1 LQTSEIRSPPNIPQ
15 RLAARIDT
23 FCREHLNPYVN
34 LHRPSMFAKEI
45 VDTKGKVRKT
55 YPHDMVQTRLEKLA
69 RLADAQQYLRP
80 GITIED
86 LQAKAAQISD
96 LDAANAMNVAR
107 SKLFDL
113 FNRRPKEAS

>member
-1 LQTSEIRSPPNIPQ
+1 MELLQTSEIRSPPNIPQ

-55 YPHDMVQTRLEKLA
+55 YPHDMVQPRLEKLA

-80 GITIED
+80 G
-86 LQAKAAQISD
+86 
-96 LDAANAMNVAR
+96 
-107 SKLFDL
+107 
-113 FNRRPKEAS
+113 RRPTGQGRPDQRSGRGQRHECRP